1 MALFTVMQPCMVME
15 QEDVV
20 GVELVMLGDVVGVGV
35 AVGVEDVE
43 GVGLAVD
50 VEVVVGV
57 EVREEVRERAPDD
70 FCTPIFKPC

>member
-1 MALFTVMQPCMVME
+1 M
-15 QEDVV
+15 
-20 GVELVMLGDVVGVGV
+20 GVERVMLGDVVGVGV

-57 EVREEVRERAPDD
+57 EVRERAPDD